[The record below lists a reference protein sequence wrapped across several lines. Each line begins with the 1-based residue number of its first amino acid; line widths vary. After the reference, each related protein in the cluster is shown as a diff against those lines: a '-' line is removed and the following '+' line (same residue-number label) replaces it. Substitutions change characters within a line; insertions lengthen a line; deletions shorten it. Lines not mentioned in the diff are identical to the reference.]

1 MCVVCQLFGTYIELY
16 DIMLMDT
23 LCVCAGAGGPPL
35 RETVDSEPP
44 VSAEEFA
51 PAVDVRTYFPET
63 WLWSLNL
70 VG

>member
-1 MCVVCQLFGTYIELY
+1 MLAVDMENNVEVVPGL
-16 DIMLMDT
+16 
-23 LCVCAGAGGPPL
+23 GASP
-35 RETVDSEPP
+35 D
-44 VSAEEFA
+44 AFK